1 MASTNSLQT
10 LAAIEVLRLLTDD
23 VITVEEYAHSL
34 VKRITKRD
42 ATIKAWAHFG
52 PEFVIQQTRNFDELQ
67 KEERGPLHGVALG
80 IKDIINTKGK
90 TITSE
95 FAVTDSVPQTT
106 NPCDPNRTPGGSSA
120 GSTAAV
126 ADFQVP
132 RSMGVQSG
140 GSAIRPAP
148 YTGIYA
154 MKPSFNSISTAGQ
167 SVFSVTYDTIA
178 CFARSLEDFNL
189 IANVFHIEDDQT
201 PKNIPLKDISVGM
214 MKTVMWSQ
222 AGPGTMSAMNN
233 AGIIL
238 QKHGSRVEEVS
249 LPEDIDDA
257 SIGEARVA
265 FLPEYHTPA
274 VAVGLHGPLLNIPVF
289 VGDNGVPIRI
299 SLIVARNHGQH
310 LLRVGQV
317 LGELLTITQ

>member
-1 MASTNSLQT
+1 
-10 LAAIEVLRLLTDD
+10 
-23 VITVEEYAHSL
+23 
-34 VKRITKRD
+34 
-42 ATIKAWAHFG
+42 
-52 PEFVIQQTRNFDELQ
+52 
-67 KEERGPLHGVALG
+67 
-80 IKDIINTKGK
+80 
-90 TITSE
+90 
-95 FAVTDSVPQTT
+95 
-106 NPCDPNRTPGGSSA
+106 
-120 GSTAAV
+120 
-126 ADFQVP
+126 
-132 RSMGVQSG
+132 MGVQSG

-257 SIGEARVA
+257 SMLERLQSSNHKRRSSGRV
-265 FLPEYHTPA
+265 PA
-274 VAVGLHGPLLNIPVF
+274 
-289 VGDNGVPIRI
+289 GVPHPR
-299 SLIVARNHGQH
+299 SGSCSRDA
-310 LLRVGQV
+310 
-317 LGELLTITQ
+317 TS